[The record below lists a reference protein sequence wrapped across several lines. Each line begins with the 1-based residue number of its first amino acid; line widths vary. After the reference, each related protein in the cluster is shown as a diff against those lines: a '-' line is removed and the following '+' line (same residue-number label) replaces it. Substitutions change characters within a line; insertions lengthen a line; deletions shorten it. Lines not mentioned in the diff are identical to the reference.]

1 MKIDTEMVVFL
12 PKNSKGLV
20 TSIFQWEKINEICGQ
35 KQRLWIVIINK
46 SFKETVEIKKDQP
59 LGFLVIQPEHLKF
72 KYDTEERREQT
83 KRIFQRTNQKWK
95 KQPGGFLNHYDF
107 ACAGRDTVNQA
118 VKVAPSVIKAAT
130 NDMNEIATNR
140 INQTIAQGGKKV
152 ECVLSKILRGA
163 IEDICQMPFRLL
175 SKFGKQHFIKIRKK
189 VLS

>member
-1 MKIDTEMVVFL
+1 M
-12 PKNSKGLV
+12 
-20 TSIFQWEKINEICGQ
+20 
-35 KQRLWIVIINK
+35 
-46 SFKETVEIKKDQP
+46 
-59 LGFLVIQPEHLKF
+59 KF

-83 KRIFQRTNQKWK
+83 KRIYQRTNQKWK
-95 KQPGGFLNHYDF
+95 RQPGGFVNHYDF
-107 ACAGRDTVNQA
+107 AYAGRDAVNQA
-118 VKVAPSVIKAAT
+118 AKVAPGVIKAAT

-175 SKFGKQHFIKIRKK
+175 SNFGKQHFIKIRKK